1 MLNIKKLNKQNKG
14 LSKTFIFISKTMKFP
29 WSSSEKTSKNNTEL
43 IQKNEEKELKKTYK
57 ISSMPE
63 NLQKIARL
71 IQQTDN
77 EIKYLNKKLEVNLI
91 AKKELEQNLS
101 VKLKAIKE

>member
-1 MLNIKKLNKQNKG
+1 M
-14 LSKTFIFISKTMKFP
+14 
-29 WSSSEKTSKNNTEL
+29 EL
-43 IQKNEEKELKKTYK
+43 IQKNEEKELKKTYN

-63 NLQKIARL
+63 NLQKIAKL

-101 VKLKAIKE
+101 VKLNAIKE

>member
-1 MLNIKKLNKQNKG
+1 
-14 LSKTFIFISKTMKFP
+14 MKFP
-29 WSSSEKTSKNNTEL
+29 WSSSEKTSKKNSEL
-43 IQKNEEKELKKTYK
+43 IQKNEEKELKQTYK

-63 NLQKIARL
+63 NLQKIAKL

>member
-1 MLNIKKLNKQNKG
+1 
-14 LSKTFIFISKTMKFP
+14 MKFP
-29 WSSSEKTSKNNTEL
+29 WSSSEKTSKKNSEL
-43 IQKNEEKELKKTYK
+43 IQKNEEKELKQTYK

-63 NLQKIARL
+63 NLQKIAKL

-77 EIKYLNKKLEVNLI
+77 EIKYLKKKLEVNLI

-101 VKLKAIKE
+101 VKLNAIKD

>member
-1 MLNIKKLNKQNKG
+1 
-14 LSKTFIFISKTMKFP
+14 MKFP
-29 WSSSEKTSKNNTEL
+29 WSSSENTSKKNTEL
-43 IQKNEEKELKKTYK
+43 IQKNEEKKLKQTYK

-63 NLQKIARL
+63 NLQKIAKL

-101 VKLKAIKE
+101 VKLNAIKE

>member
-1 MLNIKKLNKQNKG
+1 
-14 LSKTFIFISKTMKFP
+14 MKFP
-29 WSSSEKTSKNNTEL
+29 WSSSEKTSKKNTEL
-43 IQKNEEKELKKTYK
+43 IQKNDEKELKQTYK

-63 NLQKIARL
+63 NLQKIAKL

-101 VKLKAIKE
+101 VKLNAIKE

>member
-1 MLNIKKLNKQNKG
+1 
-14 LSKTFIFISKTMKFP
+14 MKFP

-43 IQKNEEKELKKTYK
+43 IQKNEEKEAKQTYK

-101 VKLKAIKE
+101 VKLKAIKQ

>member
-1 MLNIKKLNKQNKG
+1 
-14 LSKTFIFISKTMKFP
+14 MKFP
-29 WSSSEKTSKNNTEL
+29 WSSSEKTSKKNTEL
-43 IQKNEEKELKKTYK
+43 IQKDEEKELKQTYK

-63 NLQKIARL
+63 NLQKIAKL
-71 IQQTDN
+71 IKQTDN

-101 VKLKAIKE
+101 VQLNALKE

>member
-1 MLNIKKLNKQNKG
+1 
-14 LSKTFIFISKTMKFP
+14 MKFP
-29 WSSSEKTSKNNTEL
+29 WSSSENTSKKNTEL
-43 IQKNEEKELKKTYK
+43 IQKNEEKKLKQTYK

-91 AKKELEQNLS
+91 AKKQFEQHLS
-101 VKLKAIKE
+101 EKLNAIKD

>member
-1 MLNIKKLNKQNKG
+1 
-14 LSKTFIFISKTMKFP
+14 MKFP
-29 WSSSEKTSKNNTEL
+29 WFSSEKTSEKNTEL
-43 IQKNEEKELKKTYK
+43 IQKNEEKELKQTYK

-101 VKLKAIKE
+101 VKLNAIKE

>member
-1 MLNIKKLNKQNKG
+1 
-14 LSKTFIFISKTMKFP
+14 MKFP
-29 WSSSEKTSKNNTEL
+29 WSSSEKNSKKNTEL
-43 IQKNEEKELKKTYK
+43 IQKNEEKELKQTYK

-71 IQQTDN
+71 IQQADV

-91 AKKELEQNLS
+91 AKKELEQSLS
-101 VKLKAIKE
+101 VKLNAIKE

>member
-1 MLNIKKLNKQNKG
+1 
-14 LSKTFIFISKTMKFP
+14 MKFP
-29 WSSSEKTSKNNTEL
+29 WSSSEKTSKKNTEL
-43 IQKNEEKELKKTYK
+43 IQKNDEKELKQTYQ

-63 NLQKIARL
+63 NLQKIAKL

-101 VKLKAIKE
+101 VKLNAIKE

>member
-1 MLNIKKLNKQNKG
+1 
-14 LSKTFIFISKTMKFP
+14 MKFP
-29 WSSSEKTSKNNTEL
+29 WFSSEKTSEKNTEL
-43 IQKNEEKELKKTYK
+43 IQKNEEKELKQTYK

-101 VKLKAIKE
+101 VKLNAIKDST

>member
-1 MLNIKKLNKQNKG
+1 
-14 LSKTFIFISKTMKFP
+14 MKFP
-29 WSSSEKTSKNNTEL
+29 WSSSEKTSKKDTEL
-43 IQKNEEKELKKTYK
+43 IQKNDEKELKQTYK

-63 NLQKIARL
+63 NLQKIAKL

-101 VKLKAIKE
+101 VKLNAIKE

>member
-1 MLNIKKLNKQNKG
+1 
-14 LSKTFIFISKTMKFP
+14 MKFP
-29 WSSSEKTSKNNTEL
+29 WSSSEKTSKKNTEL
-43 IQKNEEKELKKTYK
+43 IQKNEEKELKQTYK

-63 NLQKIARL
+63 NLQKIAKL

-101 VKLKAIKE
+101 VKLNEIKE

>member
-1 MLNIKKLNKQNKG
+1 
-14 LSKTFIFISKTMKFP
+14 MKFP
-29 WSSSEKTSKNNTEL
+29 WSSSEKTSKKNTEL
-43 IQKNEEKELKKTYK
+43 IQKNEEKELKQTYK

-63 NLQKIARL
+63 NLQKIAKL

-101 VKLKAIKE
+101 VKLNAIKE

>member
-1 MLNIKKLNKQNKG
+1 
-14 LSKTFIFISKTMKFP
+14 MKFP
-29 WSSSEKTSKNNTEL
+29 WFSSEKTSEKNTEL
-43 IQKNEEKELKKTYK
+43 IQKNEEKELKQTYK

-63 NLQKIARL
+63 NLQKIAKL

-101 VKLKAIKE
+101 VKLNAIKE

>member
-1 MLNIKKLNKQNKG
+1 
-14 LSKTFIFISKTMKFP
+14 MKFP
-29 WSSSEKTSKNNTEL
+29 WSSSEKTSKKNTEL
-43 IQKNEEKELKKTYK
+43 IQKNDEKELKQTYK

-63 NLQKIARL
+63 NLQKIAKL

-77 EIKYLNKKLEVNLI
+77 EIKYLNKKLEVNLL

-101 VKLKAIKE
+101 VQLNAIKE

>member
-1 MLNIKKLNKQNKG
+1 
-14 LSKTFIFISKTMKFP
+14 MKFP
-29 WSSSEKTSKNNTEL
+29 WSSSENTSKKNTEL
-43 IQKNEEKELKKTYK
+43 IQKNEEKKLKQTYK

-63 NLQKIARL
+63 NLQKIAKL

-91 AKKELEQNLS
+91 AKKQLEQHLS
-101 VKLKAIKE
+101 VKLNAIKE

>member
-1 MLNIKKLNKQNKG
+1 
-14 LSKTFIFISKTMKFP
+14 MKFP

-43 IQKNEEKELKKTYK
+43 IQKNEEKELKQTYK
-57 ISSMPE
+57 ISSLPE

-101 VKLKAIKE
+101 VKLNAIKE

>member
-1 MLNIKKLNKQNKG
+1 
-14 LSKTFIFISKTMKFP
+14 MKFP
-29 WSSSEKTSKNNTEL
+29 WSSSEKTSKKNTEL
-43 IQKNEEKELKKTYK
+43 IQKNDEKELKQTYK

-63 NLQKIARL
+63 NLQKIAKL

-101 VKLKAIKE
+101 VKLNAIKDST

>member
-1 MLNIKKLNKQNKG
+1 
-14 LSKTFIFISKTMKFP
+14 MKFP
-29 WSSSEKTSKNNTEL
+29 WSSSEKTSKKNTEL
-43 IQKNEEKELKKTYK
+43 IQKDEEKEIKQTYK

-63 NLQKIARL
+63 NLQKIAKL
-71 IQQTDN
+71 IKQTDN

-101 VKLKAIKE
+101 VQLNAIKE

>member
-1 MLNIKKLNKQNKG
+1 
-14 LSKTFIFISKTMKFP
+14 MKFP
-29 WSSSEKTSKNNTEL
+29 WSSSEKTSKKNTEL
-43 IQKNEEKELKKTYK
+43 IQKDEEKELKQTYK

-63 NLQKIARL
+63 NLQKIAKL

-101 VKLKAIKE
+101 VKLNAIKE

>member
-1 MLNIKKLNKQNKG
+1 
-14 LSKTFIFISKTMKFP
+14 MKFP
-29 WSSSEKTSKNNTEL
+29 WSSSEKTSKKNTEL
-43 IQKNEEKELKKTYK
+43 IQKDEEKELKQTYK

-63 NLQKIARL
+63 NLQKIAKL

-77 EIKYLNKKLEVNLI
+77 EIKYLNKKIEVNLI

-101 VKLKAIKE
+101 VKLNAIKE

>member
-1 MLNIKKLNKQNKG
+1 
-14 LSKTFIFISKTMKFP
+14 MKFP
-29 WSSSEKTSKNNTEL
+29 WSSSEKTSKKNTEL
-43 IQKNEEKELKKTYK
+43 IQKNDEKELKQTYK

-63 NLQKIARL
+63 NLQKIAKL

-77 EIKYLNKKLEVNLI
+77 EIKYLNKKIEVNLI

-101 VKLKAIKE
+101 VKLNAIKE

>member
-1 MLNIKKLNKQNKG
+1 
-14 LSKTFIFISKTMKFP
+14 MKFP

-43 IQKNEEKELKKTYK
+43 IQKNEEKEAKQTYK

>member
-1 MLNIKKLNKQNKG
+1 
-14 LSKTFIFISKTMKFP
+14 MKFP
-29 WSSSEKTSKNNTEL
+29 WSSSEKTPKNNTEL
-43 IQKNEEKELKKTYK
+43 IQKNEEKELKQTYK

>member
-1 MLNIKKLNKQNKG
+1 
-14 LSKTFIFISKTMKFP
+14 MKFP
-29 WSSSEKTSKNNTEL
+29 WSSSEKTSKKNTEL
-43 IQKNEEKELKKTYK
+43 IQKNDEKELKQTFK

-63 NLQKIARL
+63 NLQKIAKL

-101 VKLKAIKE
+101 VKLNAIKE

>member
-1 MLNIKKLNKQNKG
+1 
-14 LSKTFIFISKTMKFP
+14 MKFP
-29 WSSSEKTSKNNTEL
+29 WSSSEKTSKKNSEL
-43 IQKNEEKELKKTYK
+43 IQKNEEKELKQTYK

-63 NLQKIARL
+63 NLQKIAKL

-77 EIKYLNKKLEVNLI
+77 EIKYLKKKLEVNLI

-101 VKLKAIKE
+101 VKLNAIKE

>member
-1 MLNIKKLNKQNKG
+1 
-14 LSKTFIFISKTMKFP
+14 MKFP
-29 WSSSEKTSKNNTEL
+29 LFSSEKTSEKNTEL
-43 IQKNEEKELKKTYK
+43 IQKNEEKKLKQTYK

-63 NLQKIARL
+63 NLQKIAKL
-71 IQQTDN
+71 IQRTDS

-101 VKLKAIKE
+101 VKLNAIKDST

>member
-1 MLNIKKLNKQNKG
+1 
-14 LSKTFIFISKTMKFP
+14 MKFP
-29 WSSSEKTSKNNTEL
+29 WSSSEKTSKKNTEL
-43 IQKNEEKELKKTYK
+43 IQKDEEKELKQTYK

-63 NLQKIARL
+63 NLQKIAKL
-71 IQQTDN
+71 IKQTDN

-101 VKLKAIKE
+101 VQLNAIKE